1 MSSAAGQA
9 PPVGPTPTAA
19 LPPVLVV
26 GTSSIHV
33 RRFVAGLCEA
43 GQRVVLVTGTAEPL
57 LRHECLLAQ
66 EAVDFSVTSLRTPKR
81 IRALV
86 GRWQPAVVHVHQ
98 ANSVAWHAAR
108 ALRGTGVPMVL
119 TLWGSDVLT
128 LPGRGPLQRA
138 MVRYALRAAA
148 AWTADARTVLDA
160 ARRLAGPGQGPPE
173 ALARWIP
180 IGIDEPTPEQASEL
194 AAVVREKRL
203 LSCRLHK
210 PLYRIDA
217 IVRAFAEVAADCPGW
232 MLEVAATGEQTDA
245 LKRLAEGLGLGQ
257 RVAFSGMLDAP
268 TLARAYRRSA
278 VFVSVPESD
287 GTSVSLLEAMGAG
300 CLPVLSDLPANR
312 EWVREGENGLLV
324 ADPAALGKA
333 LQRAIAWHDCG
344 DWARERAPANAKLIA
359 ERATLRANVQQF
371 LSLHGHVRAPLAPHG
386 RACM

>member
-1 MSSAAGQA
+1 MSPEAGQA
-9 PPVGPTPTAA
+9 PPVGPTQLVAVR
-19 LPPVLVV
+19 PVLVV

-43 GQRVVLVTGTAEPL
+43 GQRVVLVTSTTEPL
-57 LRHECLLAQ
+57 VQHEGLLAQ
-66 EAVDFSVTSLRTPKR
+66 EAVDFSVTSLLTPSR

-86 GRWQPAVVHVHQ
+86 TRWQPAVVHVHQ
-98 ANSVAWHAAR
+98 ANSVAWHTAR

-128 LPGRGPLQRA
+128 LPGRGLLQRA
-138 MVRYALRAAA
+138 MVRHALRAAA

-173 ALARWIP
+173 ALAQWIP
-180 IGIDEPTPEQASEL
+180 IGIDEPTPEQATVL
-194 AAVVREKRL
+194 ASVAREKRL

-217 IVRAFAEVAADCPGW
+217 ILRAFAAVAADCPGW
-232 MLEVAATGEQTDA
+232 ILEVAAAGEQTDA
-245 LKRLAEGLGLGQ
+245 LKRLGDELGLGG
-257 RVAFSGMLDAP
+257 RVDFSGMLDAP

-300 CLPVLSDLPANR
+300 CLPVLSNLPANR
-312 EWVREGENGLLV
+312 EWVREGDNGLLV
-324 ADPAALGKA
+324 ADPAALGEA
-333 LQRAIAWHDCG
+333 LRRAIAWCDSG
-344 DWARERAPANAKLIA
+344 AWAREGAPANAKLVA

-371 LSLHGHVRAPLAPHG
+371 LALHDRVRAPHGMRG
-386 RACM
+386 RASS

>member
-1 MSSAAGQA
+1 MSPAAGQA
-9 PPVGPTPTAA
+9 PLVGPTQLAA
-19 LPPVLVV
+19 VPPVLVV

-57 LRHECLLAQ
+57 LRHEGLLAQ
-66 EAVDFSVTSLRTPKR
+66 EAVDFSVTSLLTPSR

-86 GRWQPAVVHVHQ
+86 RRWQPAVVHVHQ
-98 ANSVAWHAAR
+98 ANSVAWHTAR

-128 LPGRGPLQRA
+128 LPGRGLLQRA

-173 ALARWIP
+173 ALAQWIP
-180 IGIDEPTPEQASEL
+180 IGIDEPTPEQAAEL

-217 IVRAFAEVAADCPGW
+217 IVRAFADVAADCPGW
-232 MLEVAATGEQTDA
+232 TLEVAAAGEQTDA
-245 LKRLAEGLGLGQ
+245 LKRLADELGLGA
-257 RVAFSGMLDAP
+257 RVAFSGLLDAP

-278 VFVSVPESD
+278 LFVSVPESD

-312 EWVREGENGLLV
+312 EWVREGDNGLLV
-324 ADPAALGKA
+324 ADPAALGEA
-333 LQRAIAWHDCG
+333 LRRAIAWCESG
-344 DWARERAPANAKLIA
+344 AWAREGAPANMKLVA

-371 LSLHGHVRAPLAPHG
+371 LALHDRVRAPHGPHG
-386 RACM
+386 RASS